1 MNAKTDKKQGQTI
14 EQLAQEMNWTLK
26 YTDEIEN
33 TLYHDMLVSMYR
45 REPLE
50 FEQQKMLEASQ
61 NKIQEYEKAMPTL
74 LEAVNASDKE
84 LKELKRKR
92 AREGASLG
100 RSISQIK
107 EDLIAL
113 GYLKEDSPVEEVRQ
127 AIKEEQDKMLDVA
140 ETVADFDFDIEVLSK
155 ENKILHERKQEF
167 LKGIEEEKEAVDYWV
182 DLQAYNM
189 DMNEKV
195 SKAYKELT
203 GIPFDKNLVA
213 SPAPMFLQGIPG
225 QGKTAVYASAAKR
238 VCKKLKLNFIKNLSE
253 NYQPMR
259 NDFVMVVQECAGET
273 SGLLFAGL
281 PKSEEIEIHKQK
293 RFALTKAFNK
303 RFLGFET
310 AAGGCLLFDDLSN
323 TTMNIQNIMLPIMQN
338 KSFAGM
344 LLSNCLVGAT
354 GNLGSIDQTHIN
366 AMSMAL
372 KTRVTGALVADR
384 VDNFIQR
391 VQERFNDEY
400 GTCGIDNFLKQ
411 FPDNFSRIPDSERTP
426 LAKGYPCSRTYE
438 DLIILLRNTFMQHG
452 GRGKGEEGLLNEIQ
466 DQTTAKLGND
476 VADDVTT
483 YLRSYFSGTNELAL
497 KFINAN
503 DAKELEE
510 AKVAFDTFNKEN
522 GGAGVNALSHF
533 HEFTSSLVDHTI
545 SKLMEYRNSP
555 DKQISEQALELATKK
570 FAAAILVFPDSFLGT
585 AMSTFN
591 VRLSNLDTEYAM
603 ASPTGQKALLNETCI
618 RLSTVFAETKGI
630 TKSKKEVISA
640 QLSGFSKMN
649 NNVDVPTI
657 KTSTRNSL
665 ID

>member
-225 QGKTAVYASAAKR
+225 QGKTSVYASAAKR

-253 NYQPMR
+253 TYQPMR

-273 SGLLFAGL
+273 SGLLF
-281 PKSEEIEIHKQK
+281 
-293 RFALTKAFNK
+293 
-303 RFLGFET
+303 
-310 AAGGCLLFDDLSN
+310 CW
-323 TTMNIQNIMLPIMQN
+323 
-338 KSFAGM
+338 
-344 LLSNCLVGAT
+344 
-354 GNLGSIDQTHIN
+354 
-366 AMSMAL
+366 
-372 KTRVTGALVADR
+372 
-384 VDNFIQR
+384 
-391 VQERFNDEY
+391 
-400 GTCGIDNFLKQ
+400 
-411 FPDNFSRIPDSERTP
+411 
-426 LAKGYPCSRTYE
+426 
-438 DLIILLRNTFMQHG
+438 
-452 GRGKGEEGLLNEIQ
+452 
-466 DQTTAKLGND
+466 
-476 VADDVTT
+476 
-483 YLRSYFSGTNELAL
+483 
-497 KFINAN
+497 
-503 DAKELEE
+503 
-510 AKVAFDTFNKEN
+510 
-522 GGAGVNALSHF
+522 
-533 HEFTSSLVDHTI
+533 SSQV
-545 SKLMEYRNSP
+545 
-555 DKQISEQALELATKK
+555 
-570 FAAAILVFPDSFLGT
+570 
-585 AMSTFN
+585 
-591 VRLSNLDTEYAM
+591 
-603 ASPTGQKALLNETCI
+603 
-618 RLSTVFAETKGI
+618 
-630 TKSKKEVISA
+630 
-640 QLSGFSKMN
+640 
-649 NNVDVPTI
+649 
-657 KTSTRNSL
+657 
-665 ID
+665 